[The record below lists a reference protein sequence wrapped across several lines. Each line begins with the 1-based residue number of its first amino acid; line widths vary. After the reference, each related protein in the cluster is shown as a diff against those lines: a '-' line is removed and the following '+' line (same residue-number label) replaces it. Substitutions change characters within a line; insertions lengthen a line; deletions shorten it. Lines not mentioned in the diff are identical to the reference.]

1 MRWPLI
7 VVRSIFAWAVGVLAT
22 IVGATSLIV
31 IALINDTSPMIEKV
45 IRTWARTWFVASG
58 SRLEVRGSVNID
70 PDRSYVVVA
79 NHLSSLDIMTCFL
92 AVPLPIRFLAKK
104 ELFKIPL
111 FAHGMRAVGIIEV
124 DRAARSK
131 VHESVN
137 RQAAKLIAKKR
148 SLIIYPEGTRPRDGV
163 MKPFKKGAFTIAID
177 NQLPVLPLSIHGTYE
192 AWPPD
197 QPWIFGGKVSAIVD
211 PPIETEGMTS
221 NDVEALRDKVRA
233 MIASRVTEMG
243 GRVGTA

>member
-7 VVRSIFAWAVGVLAT
+7 VIRSLFAWAVGVLAT
-22 IVGATSLIV
+22 IVGAAVVIV
-31 IALINDTSPMIEKV
+31 VALINDTSPLIEKT
-45 IRTWARTWFVASG
+45 IRAWARTWFFATG
-58 SRLEVRGSVNID
+58 SRLDVRGSVNID

-111 FAHGMRAVGIIEV
+111 FAQGMRAVGIIEV
-124 DRAARSK
+124 DRAARSA
-131 VHESVN
+131 VHASVN
-137 RQAAKLIAKKR
+137 RQAAELIAKKR

-163 MKPFKKGAFTIAID
+163 MKPFKKGAFKIAID

-192 AWPPD
+192 AWPAD
-197 QPWIFGGKVSAIVD
+197 QPWIFGGKVVAIVD
-211 PPIETEGMTS
+211 PPIETTGLTP
-221 NDVEALRDKVRA
+221 NDIETLRDKVRA
-233 MIASRVTEMG
+233 LIASRVTELG
-243 GRVGTA
+243 GKVSAS